1 PVTPHIHDGSMTFT
15 YVSAADP
22 RREADCAFSVTLSSG
37 RTIDVTDADTY
48 QPEGPLTTFFRTGSS
63 SPTIDVWSE
72 RVASFRTADI
82 VAIHQQTHQ
91 RPVHPSA
98 QNLDPR
104 LPATETSGERRPF
117 LSVVS
122 A

>member
-1 PVTPHIHDGSMTFT
+1 MTFT
-15 YVSAADP
+15 YVPAIDLRHEAAV
-22 RREADCAFSVTLSSG
+22 FSVTLSTG

-63 SPTIDVWSE
+63 NPTIDAWSE

-82 VAIHQQTHQ
+82 VSIHQSTIDL
-91 RPVHPSA
+91 PAHPSA
-98 QNLDPR
+98 QNLGNKP
-104 LPATETSGERRPF
+104 TSDQRHREHPL
-117 LSVVS
+117 LSVVP